1 MTLEIKKNKS
11 IDLDIPEFLCDSGLG
26 DHLNKYD
33 MLSHFNKF
41 CFTAFIGKPG
51 SGKTSLLVSML
62 TGKKDKRVFRKVFNH
77 ILLVMPE
84 SSRKSIK
91 SDPFKDHHPEKMF
104 EDLDLPTIENIYSRL
119 KESSSKNETTLL
131 LLDDVGASLKNNE
144 IQKTLRKIIFNRR
157 HLKCQI
163 IILLQSF
170 TSIPREVR
178 KLFNSVIMFKPSKL
192 EFQYLFD
199 ELFETKKD
207 LAMDIMNLVY
217 DEPHQYL
224 MLNVDSQKLYKKFDE
239 IVVNKNNLT

>member
-11 IDLDIPEFLCDSGLG
+11 IDLDVPEFLCDCGLG

-41 CFTAFIGKPG
+41 CFTGFIGKPG

-91 SDPFKDHHPEKMF
+91 NDPFKGHHPEKMF
-104 EDLDLPTIENIYSRL
+104 EDLDLPTIESIYSRL

-199 ELFETKKD
+199 ELFEMKKD

-239 IVVNKNNLT
+239 IIVNKNNLT